1 MNCRIRVSF
10 LLLMLA
16 TSHRAVAQE
25 SSPAPSA
32 EESPNPTAS
41 DRDGEPSEGDASP
54 PTAEAAAPPQPA
66 DPNSFEERLQAAE
79 KGLAEA
85 RQRNEDLIRQNQEHQ
100 RRIEDLESDQEWTEQ
115 RVDTVMP
122 VTSRLSGYVDVGF
135 FYVGGDGRGI
145 RPDTGHENFPEY
157 AGVVPDSWV
166 FMGDPLSTAI
176 NSRGDPA
183 DVTESRAVVYD
194 AVHSRDN
201 PSFIVNNINVQ
212 FFGGIGEHITVNAMV
227 DFVPR
232 ARNISDPS
240 GVFYGDFIDAKL
252 GYLEYRGSNNV
263 FDVELSLGKFDSV
276 LGREYRTQ
284 ESPDRLTVTPSLIC
298 RYTCGR
304 PVGAKSRFSFLDR
317 TLVLNVA
324 VTNGSYFVELFPFGS
339 ETDTNSAKTVGGRLS
354 WELPLLDHLEIG
366 ASGAWGA
373 QDFQS
378 ENDVLQRHFGF
389 DLLIEAA
396 NFQLV
401 GEFVRGEVEGQDDPA
416 IAAPCA
422 LAPCLTYQGGY
433 GQLGYRANNWFVP
446 YIRGDVRDALLES
459 GASFV
464 YISKDVRATLGAR
477 FEPFPKLILKGEY
490 TLNREFGDVPEFSN
504 DVVTTSVVGKF

>member
-1 MNCRIRVSF
+1 MSFRTLVSF
-10 LLLMLA
+10 LLLTFA
-16 TSHRAVAQE
+16 TSPRALAQE
-25 SSPAPSA
+25 STSTPDA
-32 EESPNPTAS
+32 EESLSPPTS
-41 DRDGEPSEGDASP
+41 RDGENPEGDASP
-54 PTAEAAAPPQPA
+54 STTEAVATPPRPI
-66 DPNSFEERLQAAE
+66 DSNGFEQRLQAAE
-79 KGLAEA
+79 RGLEEA
-85 RQRNEDLIRQNQEHQ
+85 QQRNEELIRQNQEHQ
-100 RRIEDLESDQEWTEQ
+100 RRIEDLEADQEWTEQ

-135 FYVGGDGRGI
+135 FYVAGDGRGI

-194 AVHSRDN
+194 AIHSGDN
-201 PSFIVNNINVQ
+201 PSFIVNNINMQ

-252 GYLEYRGSNNV
+252 GYLEYRGSNKV

-317 TLVLNVA
+317 ALVLNVA

-339 ETDTNSAKTVGGRLS
+339 ETDTNAAKTVGGRLS
-354 WELPLLDHLEIG
+354 WDLPLFDHLEIG
-366 ASGAWGA
+366 ASGAIGA

-378 ENDVLQRHFGF
+378 ENDALQRHFGF
-389 DLLIEAA
+389 DLLIEAE
-396 NFQLV
+396 NFQLS
-401 GEFVRGEVEGQDDPA
+401 GEFVRGEVEGRDDPA
-416 IAAPCA
+416 ISAPCA

-433 GQLGYRANNWFVP
+433 AQLGYRANNWFIP

-464 YISKDVRATLGAR
+464 YISKDVRGTLGAR

-490 TLNREFGDVPEFSN
+490 TLNREFGDVPEFDN